1 MLDVWYSLD
10 SSELNRVSKIEFL
23 DELEEFNTIMSC

>member
-1 MLDVWYSLD
+1 MLDVWNSID
-10 SSELNRVSKIEFL
+10 DNEKKRVSRIEFL

>member
-1 MLDVWYSLD
+1 MLDVWNSIDD
-10 SSELNRVSKIEFL
+10 SEKKRVSRIEFL